1 MTTITKER
9 LLTIKQ
15 WRETYGPGSNVVL
28 PAEEAEELARI
39 ALASLEA
46 KPIGAFHIAEQQVD
60 GTSDYLKDGE
70 WPIDNGIIEVYAAPP
85 VPVVPEE
92 KPMPNALS
100 MLEREITQL
109 IGDAQEA
116 TVTGYELIA
125 EAWRLMDG
133 QDPKTSD
140 WHSKASKYL
149 NSNIVEKVD
158 DDRIEAVKAVLRRLA
173 GNSPVI
179 PGEVLSAIM
188 KVARVRADFD
198 DFDGDRR
205 GIGDCLDEA
214 EQELIV
220 TINKYASQL
229 AAEPIAT
236 NNVREQQTAVPPV
249 PEIQDDVAQAIEN
262 LKQKLVECNRY
273 NYCAD
278 AVKGVE
284 DACHAAM
291 LQGSQPV
298 SQTYKLPVNTP
309 CQDAPAH
316 IWLQTAGVWPEDGE
330 LSELTWC
337 SHNQHHDD
345 TLYVRADLVNGNSP
359 VTPDGWISC
368 SERMPAQDDW
378 ILIYS
383 KHGEY
388 MAGQVQGE
396 YVELSDGTLSWL
408 GNALFW
414 MLLPE
419 PPQEAGQ

>member
-9 LLTIKQ
+9 LLAIKQ

-85 VPVVPEE
+85 VPVVPAALPENDDE
-92 KPMPNALS
+92 DGHDIDYLEPSEVYALGRTAGWNACRAA
-100 MLEREITQL
+100 MLQSGNFREI
-109 IGDAQEA
+109 
-116 TVTGYELIA
+116 A
-125 EAWRLMDG
+125 E
-133 QDPKTSD
+133 TSTN
-140 WHSKASKYL
+140 Y
-149 NSNIVEKVD
+149 
-158 DDRIEAVKAVLRRLA
+158 
-173 GNSPVI
+173 PVI
-179 PGEVLSAIM
+179 PSEVLSAIL
-188 KVARVRADFD
+188 KVAKIRADFD

-236 NNVREQQTAVPPV
+236 NDVREQTAVPPV
-249 PEIQDDVAQAIEN
+249 PVIQADVGQAIEK
-262 LKQKLVECNRY
+262 LKRKLVECNRY

-284 DACHAAM
+284 YACHAAM

-298 SQTYKLPVNTP
+298 SQTYKFPVNTP

-316 IWLQTAGVWPEDGE
+316 IWLQTAGVWPENGE

-368 SERMPAQDDW
+368 SERMPEETGD
-378 ILIYS
+378 II
-383 KHGEY
+383 
-388 MAGQVQGE
+388 V
-396 YVELSDGTLSWL
+396 VSDGIVMS
-408 GNALFW
+408 GISYSRRDGFYIAALEYDDDEPIGGVTHW
-414 MLLPE
+414 MPLPE
-419 PPQEAGQ
+419 PPQEVK